1 MLESKPRCKRVKL
14 GAPPPTLP
22 NRDGAPV
29 PDRAMRKYIFL
40 AGHKTSAKA
49 ARELLGKSEYQRA
62 VAAARFLH
70 YADPG
75 MECSVPT
82 SGGALVIV
90 FRTI

>member
-1 MLESKPRCKRVKL
+1 MAEPKPRCRRVKL
-14 GAPPPTLP
+14 GAPPATLP

-70 YADPG
+70 YTDPG
-75 MECSVPT
+75 VEYSVATP
-82 SGGALVIV
+82 GGALVIR